1 MSYGQGDFL
10 ATWTVGLVLLDLT
23 FFFLVKQESIFK
35 IMQCPYQPEV
45 AANPRT
51 RAG

>member
-1 MSYGQGDFL
+1 MRV
-10 ATWTVGLVLLDLT
+10 VGLVHVDLI